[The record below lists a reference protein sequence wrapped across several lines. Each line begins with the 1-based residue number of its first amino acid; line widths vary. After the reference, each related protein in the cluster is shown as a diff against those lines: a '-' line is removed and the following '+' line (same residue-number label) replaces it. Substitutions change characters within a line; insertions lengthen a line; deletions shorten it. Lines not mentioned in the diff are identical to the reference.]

1 MCENLR
7 KIAVCAL
14 IFKNGAEIEKAD
26 VFLEVMFLLSL
37 IRAS

>member
-14 IFKNGAEIEKAD
+14 ILQQWRRNWKCRCFFFGGN
-26 VFLEVMFLLSL
+26 VFT
-37 IRAS
+37 